1 MVEQLMEQVRLAHK
15 AEGRRVEVEIV
26 RLLGAAPGSTQLGD
40 RDQRSKYGTARCEA
54 LHRRRSN

>member
-1 MVEQLMEQVRLAHK
+1 MEQVRLAHK

-54 LHRRRSN
+54 LHR